1 MKHLAALNPF
11 FWKYRS
17 RFFLGIFFIILT
29 NYFRILAPQLTGYV
43 VNAVVDKAGQ
53 GGTQSTAQAAT
64 KQYDFV
70 VQQIILQ
77 LETQSFSRQVLWCS
91 ITLLLLALISGIFM
105 FLMRQTIIV
114 MSRLIEYS
122 QKNQV
127 FNHYQQLD
135 INFYKTHS
143 TGDLLSRISE
153 DISRVRMYTGP
164 ALMYFINLAASIAFS
179 IY

>member
-53 GGTQSTAQAAT
+53 TQTAAQNAT

-70 VQQIILQ
+70 VRQIISQ
-77 LETQSFSRQVLWCS
+77 LEAQSFSRQVLWCS
-91 ITLLLLALISGIFM
+91 ITLLLLALIS
-105 FLMRQTIIV
+105 
-114 MSRLIEYS
+114 
-122 QKNQV
+122 
-127 FNHYQQLD
+127 
-135 INFYKTHS
+135 
-143 TGDLLSRISE
+143 
-153 DISRVRMYTGP
+153 
-164 ALMYFINLAASIAFS
+164 
-179 IY
+179 